1 MNMEEAY
8 KKCVSRCFEYIAPAH
23 FGLKLLDADTIL
35 EDCFPD
41 TGCSCL
47 RQSSNLVTGI
57 GSSEPGGGV
66 LLSVIIPTYNNASYV
81 TQAIDSCI
89 NQKTQYLFEVVV
101 VNDGSTDST
110 GEVLEKYNGK
120 ENVRI
125 IKQKNLGLSGARNTG
140 IKAAK
145 GKWLF
150 FLDSD
155 DSVPEGTIE
164 AVMNAA
170 VAHNA
175 DIVEGNYYDITVTGE
190 KSKGSKWHIEEL
202 LELDEE
208 EKIKVLRGFPWGK
221 AMKRSLFEKVEFP
234 ASYWFEDTVM
244 DMILYPIAA
253 KCVIINAPVY
263 NYLINPNGI
272 TRISSGKK
280 KSIDSFYVTRRLL
293 EDRLELGIEFTVTD
307 YKFFLGQVRM
317 NWSRTRLLPERVKRA
332 IFVET
337 CHLNDVY
344 FDDLKAVKFDGAFG
358 LIKKA
363 LECGNYKNYIKA
375 MKSKV

>member
-1 MNMEEAY
+1 MLY
-8 KKCVSRCFEYIAPAH
+8 LI
-23 FGLKLLDADTIL
+23 LKLAK
-35 EDCFPD
+35 
-41 TGCSCL
+41 
-47 RQSSNLVTGI
+47 R
-57 GSSEPGGGV
+57 GV
-66 LLSVIIPTYNNASYV
+66 LLSVIIPTYNNASYI

-101 VNDGSTDST
+101 VNDRSTDST

-145 GKWLF
+145 GKWLY

-164 AVMNAA
+164 AVLNAA

-175 DIVEGNYYDITVTGE
+175 DIVEGNYYEITVTGE

-234 ASYWFEDTVM
+234 AGY
-244 DMILYPIAA
+244 
-253 KCVIINAPVY
+253 
-263 NYLINPNGI
+263 
-272 TRISSGKK
+272 
-280 KSIDSFYVTRRLL
+280 
-293 EDRLELGIEFTVTD
+293 
-307 YKFFLGQVRM
+307 
-317 NWSRTRLLPERVKRA
+317 
-332 IFVET
+332 
-337 CHLNDVY
+337 
-344 FDDLKAVKFDGAFG
+344 
-358 LIKKA
+358 
-363 LECGNYKNYIKA
+363 
-375 MKSKV
+375 